1 MMGCFHIACR
11 YQDPNNARIV
21 TIQGKFTWTCFYF
34 HLTRPDFFHTQR
46 LFKGN
51 CDEIFIYTIW
61 KGILNERDFFINK
74 TVWLTLNIGR
84 RRTRTMHQTNQAG
97 CPESGGCVS
106 VCVDLL
112 AWLLDVDCSLTLNYL
127 TSVTKPKECYFSSI
141 NSSLRYGHQT

>member
-106 VCVDLL
+106 VCVWISLPGFLMSIVASPWIVSHLWPSPKNVTL
-112 AWLLDVDCSLTLNYL
+112 AQLIHL
-127 TSVTKPKECYFSSI
+127 
-141 NSSLRYGHQT
+141 